1 MTLRK
6 VLIVDD
12 DATMR
17 IGLKAMIAWREHG
30 YQLLQD
36 AADGYEAIEI
46 CRETPPDIVI
56 TDMKMPG
63 MDGITFLKELQRK
76 GQHPYI
82 IVLSGYDEFHLVREA
97 MRLGASDYLLKFELE
112 PRCLLESLSSAHG
125 LAQDDTDV
133 DQGMIHEQILRDI
146 ISHFYLDETAF
157 SQQMIDAGIV
167 FEQEPVWCLLI
178 KAGELYR
185 FEDVSEENYQ
195 TLLFSIRNIAEEI
208 VGDCMHGYYTTG
220 KTGELYVFACLYAQ
234 YASTPEL
241 VNRTAHR
248 LHNMLLRYLDI
259 SCTIGIGCADRSP
272 SSMHRAA
279 CEASEAV
286 RRRFLSEDST
296 VLDWKNVE
304 GQLPQT
310 KEWPDKLRAR
320 LVSSLINF
328 EDNMVQ
334 EVIAEA
340 RTEIDRLPQDAA
352 LALLLELYSAV
363 REILERFGKDAATAL
378 SCSFRPVE
386 EFMRLRRID
395 EMQQW
400 LNLLEKDLIGF
411 LRAGRRETGAGS
423 IVAAA
428 CEKIEHGFSGDL
440 SVQLVAEE
448 LGISP
453 GYLSALMK
461 KHTGRNFTEYV
472 TYVRIQHAKQLLQ
485 KTDDKI
491 YAVALATG
499 FTDQYYFSR
508 IFKRITGVTPGD
520 WRKGIRPK
528 EKE

>member
-1 MTLRK
+1 MNLRT

-36 AADGYEAIEI
+36 AADGYEAMEI

-63 MDGITFLKELQRK
+63 MDGITFLKELQRE

-82 IVLSGYDEFHLVREA
+82 IVLSGYDEFHLVRDA

-112 PRCLLESLSSAHG
+112 PRRLLESLAPADQLPSGTA
-125 LAQDDTDV
+125 DV
-133 DQGMIHEQILRDI
+133 DQSMIHEQMLRDI
-146 ISHFYLDETAF
+146 ISRFFLDETAF
-157 SQQMIDAGIV
+157 SQQMIDAGIS
-167 FEQEPVWCLLI
+167 FEQEPVWCFLI

-208 VGDCMHGYYTTG
+208 VGDCMHGYYATG
-220 KTGELYVFACLYAQ
+220 KTGELYVFACLYLQ
-234 YASTPEL
+234 YASEPEL

-248 LHNMLLRYLDI
+248 LHDMLLRYLDI
-259 SCTIGIGCADRSP
+259 SCTIGIGRADRSP

-296 VLDWKNVE
+296 VLEWQSIE

-310 KEWPDKLRAR
+310 KEWPDKLRAK
-320 LVSSLINF
+320 LAGGLIHF
-328 EDNMVQ
+328 DEDMVQ

-340 RTEIDRLPQDAA
+340 RAEIDRLPQDAA

-363 REILERFGKDAATAL
+363 REILERYGKDAPTVLA
-378 SCSFRPVE
+378 CSFRPVR
-386 EFMRLRRID
+386 EFMRLHRTD
-395 EMQQW
+395 EMRAW
-400 LNLLEKDLIGF
+400 LDALEKDLTSF
-411 LRAGRRETGAGS
+411 LRSGRRDAGAGS

-428 CEKIEHGFSGDL
+428 CEKIEQGFSGEL
-440 SVQLVAEE
+440 SVQSVAED

-461 KHTGRNFTEYV
+461 KHTGRNFTEYI
-472 TYVRIQHAKQLLQ
+472 TYVRIQNAKQLLQ

-491 YAVALATG
+491 YSVALATG

-508 IFKRITGVTPGD
+508 IFKRVTGVTPGD
-520 WRKGIRPK
+520 WRKGIRHQ
-528 EKE
+528 ENV